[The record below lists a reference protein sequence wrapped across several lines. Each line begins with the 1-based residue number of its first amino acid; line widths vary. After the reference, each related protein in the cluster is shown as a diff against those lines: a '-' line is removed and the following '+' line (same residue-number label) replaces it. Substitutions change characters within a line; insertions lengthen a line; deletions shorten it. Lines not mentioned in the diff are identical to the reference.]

1 MFIVKFLKKPNN
13 FLSSFH
19 EIKDLL
25 DPLDQVAPMA
35 LLDLVVKK
43 ATPVPLV
50 LLDLL
55 DPLGWMALLVAKVNP
70 DLQGRKE
77 KRVPKVTRGHQVKQ
91 G

>member
-50 LLDLL
+50 LLDPL
-55 DPLGWMALLVAKVNP
+55 DWMALLVAKVNP
-70 DLQGRKE
+70 DLPGRKE